1 MLQRK
6 RKLKKEK
13 TKQRLKLAFLM
24 LVFLLMSLTFLVYL
38 NTHFSFGRKTYLSPL
53 AEGKLI
59 FSNSLE
65 EQLNIANV
73 KFKTISSNSDGSV
86 TVTQEDGGLIIL
98 SSKKNILFQI
108 SSLQLILS
116 RLTIEGKKLKSLDF
130 RFDNPVVSF

>member
-1 MLQRK
+1 MLQKK

-13 TKQRLKLAFLM
+13 TKQRLKHAFVI
-24 LVFLLMSLTFLVYL
+24 LVFLLMLLTCLVYL

-53 AEGKLI
+53 AERKLI

-65 EQLNIANV
+65 EELNKADI
-73 KFKTISSNSDGSV
+73 KFKTISSNSDGSQMI
-86 TVTQEDGGLIIL
+86 TLEDGGLIIL
-98 SSKKNILFQI
+98 TSKKDILFQI

-116 RLTIEGKKLKSLDF
+116 RLTIEGKKLKTLDF